1 MTVDNGA
8 TFYVDPDAAA
18 GTEGSTAVLLAQLTV
33 PAGGQRRAT
42 MGAQGRCSG
51 GAADW
56 DAYFSF
62 EF

>member
-18 GTEGSTAVLLAQLTV
+18 GTAVLLAQLTV

-42 MGAQGRCSG
+42 MGAQERCSG